1 MNADARWQSCG
12 KLQQLTIQKSDRL
25 TKSQSVTVHVRFFF
39 AFFPPSA
46 LQQLP
51 LYRQTEHKN
60 VLFPLSAFHFHP
72 IALSFTSRLAS
83 SSESA
88 VSSSPGCL
96 GVGRNNVDVSR
107 FTLNHGILAP
117 TTVTLLS
124 CFYFPRWPFIGNHN

>member
-1 MNADARWQSCG
+1 MAVMRETATADDPEIRPTDQESVSHSPRQILFCIFSPQCTATASS
-12 KLQQLTIQKSDRL
+12 LQTNRAQKR
-25 TKSQSVTVHVRFFF
+25 
-39 AFFPPSA
+39 P
-46 LQQLP
+46 
-51 LYRQTEHKN
+51 
-60 VLFPLSAFHFHP
+60 FPLSAFHFHP